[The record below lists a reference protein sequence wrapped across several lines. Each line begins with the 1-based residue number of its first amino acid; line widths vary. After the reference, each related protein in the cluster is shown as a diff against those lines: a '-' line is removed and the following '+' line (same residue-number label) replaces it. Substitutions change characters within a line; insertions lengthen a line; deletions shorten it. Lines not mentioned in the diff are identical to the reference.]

1 MAKRRAAARALVDS
15 EVVRVA
21 DEAVVGK
28 AKRMRELCPLCQRDL
43 ALIGGVHHCRP
54 VLARA
59 VPGSGRSFVTSA
71 VTELPR
77 RIDIER
83 ISGRRASK
91 LCRVKVNGRV
101 VIPKTRAPFA
111 IFGLFSSRVGPARWS
126 CGAARS
132 ASASATSKARPAG
145 SSPRTIG

>member
-43 ALIGGVHHCRP
+43 ALIGGVHHCMP
-54 VLARA
+54 VLAPA
-59 VPGSGRSFVTSA
+59 APGSGRSFVTSA

-83 ISGRRASK
+83 ISG
-91 LCRVKVNGRV
+91 
-101 VIPKTRAPFA
+101 P
-111 IFGLFSSRVGPARWS
+111 PAR
-126 CGAARS
+126 
-132 ASASATSKARPAG
+132 G
-145 SSPRTIG
+145 SSLTSPRTRCGTSYAIFAVTVATQEPPEPVAVHEQPK